1 MNGVKM
7 TDARWIFVI
16 DILKK
21 PGVLNSVTGVF
32 TNWGTNLE
40 TTMLNDLGPEGSNG
54 KLILSFACSRRKM
67 QILER
72 TVSRLSRV
80 VALQSYP
87 YETHELRMIAAC
99 HVPLGY
105 KAEEKQNVDIEYL
118 EKLGDKQVIYI
129 TGTVAD
135 VDAYLKPMMERKEI
149 LELLITILTV

>member
-1 MNGVKM
+1 M

-118 EKLGDKQVIYI
+118 EKRGDKQVIYI

>member
-118 EKLGDKQVIYI
+118 EKRDDKQVIYI

>member
-1 MNGVKM
+1 M
-7 TDARWIFVI
+7 TEARWIFVI

-21 PGVLNSVTGVF
+21 PGVLNAVTGVF

-54 KLILSFACSRRKM
+54 KLILSFACTHRKM

-105 KAEEKQNVDIEYL
+105 KAEEKQNVEIEYL
-118 EKLGDKQVIYI
+118 EKRADKQVIYI